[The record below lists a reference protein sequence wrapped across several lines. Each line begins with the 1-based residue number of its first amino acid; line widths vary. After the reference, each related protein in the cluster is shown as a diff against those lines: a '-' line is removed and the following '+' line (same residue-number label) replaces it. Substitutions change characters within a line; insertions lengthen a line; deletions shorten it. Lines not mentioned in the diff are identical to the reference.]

1 VPPFAHPVKE
11 PAVSKDVETIQ
22 QFGAKVRRLREQAG
36 LSQSEL
42 ARSIGMS
49 GQSKGFISEV
59 ESGKRIPR
67 ADWIVRLARFF
78 GVTTDYLLLDTPLE
92 DERTP

>member
-1 VPPFAHPVKE
+1 
-11 PAVSKDVETIQ
+11 
-22 QFGAKVRRLREQAG
+22 
-36 LSQSEL
+36 
-42 ARSIGMS
+42 MS